1 MYNYLELQNKQFS
14 VSVLSVEGREQMKSK
29 QKVTAVVIFAL
40 SIFVGLYY
48 SVSLKHAHESALL
61 SEISETEKII
71 KNKIKRVDVEYLS
84 FNGKKRSLQLD
95 VIDVAANDVT
105 EIFRELKK
113 IRFPIYALSCYAPKT
128 TVSGKK
134 ISLHAYAAA
143 IDVNYIMNP
152 YFNVPEGIMIP
163 TRSKDR
169 HKDAKI
175 IKKELREINI
185 SEEEIK
191 SVLKI
196 AIQPKGSDDRFLN
209 RGRIRKGMVTQEVVK
224 IFKKHGFN
232 IWGGQWREPLDY
244 MHFQIPRPLAKQLI
258 KSNLESR
265 RKIWEEHKK
274 RCKSGGVLSNE
285 S

>member
-1 MYNYLELQNKQFS
+1 
-14 VSVLSVEGREQMKSK
+14 MKSK

-48 SVSLKHAHESALL
+48 FVSLKHAHECMKYKRFCETKLPSTLL
-61 SEISETEKII
+61 PEISETEKVI
-71 KNKIKRVDVEYLS
+71 KNKIKRVEVEYLS
-84 FNGKKRSLQLD
+84 FNGKKRSLQLN
-95 VIDVAANDVT
+95 VIDVAADDVI

-113 IRFPIYALSCYAPKT
+113 IHFPIYASSCYAPKT

-143 IDVNYIMNP
+143 IDINYIMNP
-152 YFNVPEGIMIP
+152 YFNAPEGIMIP
-163 TRSKDR
+163 TRNKDR

-209 RGRIRKGMVTQEVVK
+209 RERIRKGMVTQEVVK

-232 IWGGQWREPLDY
+232 VWGGKWRQPLDY
-244 MHFQIPRPLAKQLI
+244 MHFQIPRPLAEQLI

-274 RCKSGGVLSNE
+274 RCESGEVLSNE